1 MNADSAKGRR
11 VIVHLA
17 PASFYARWLA
27 ACWSPDLKNV
37 LLFLA
42 SIIFS
47 ALVAEA
53 AVRYIDGYTMFA
65 TALSDPAGSAG
76 VNPEVVDRIPVA
88 AGVDRK
94 WFLQSPPPLPNR
106 GKAPD
111 DWQRVFHYIE
121 DHNSGGMEF
130 RPADALKVW
139 NSVFAG
145 DPCKHPFLHHA
156 PGMLYLYD
164 PPDGA
169 PRPPYRFMPNA
180 TLPNGLVT
188 NQMGWRGAPIET
200 PRGAKTIR
208 IVFVGS
214 STTMGQPHLPASYPE
229 FVGYWLNRWAESQ
242 KLPVRF
248 EVLNAGRESIIS
260 TDTAAIVRTE
270 VLPLKPDL
278 VVYYEGGNQFWMPSV
293 AKDIANDATPPAP
306 MAASGTSWLD
316 EAARYS
322 AVISRIRAAIA
333 LAGVKSDGS
342 EPRKASYRLEW
353 PQGLDENDPDL
364 GYPNLPVNLNTI
376 QRDLDQIRTDLA
388 KDGSDFA
395 VSSFLWMVKDGMVLD
410 PVRHKYIFDQLNI
423 GYFPYRYRDME
434 RLSNFQ
440 NRLLAK
446 YAKTHGIGFI
456 DTARYMPLDPDLFVD
471 AVHTNQAGL
480 RLQAWIAFNQLL
492 PIVEKH
498 LADGSWPRP
507 SDPTVALPTIA
518 PRKITFTCQ

>member
-1 MNADSAKGRR
+1 LWER
-11 VIVHLA
+11 
-17 PASFYARWLA
+17 PQ
-27 ACWSPDLKNV
+27 LKNV

-42 SIIFS
+42 SIVFS
-47 ALVAEA
+47 VLVAEA
-53 AVRYIDGYTMFA
+53 AVRYIDGYAMF
-65 TALSDPAGSAG
+65 TTPLSEPAGSMS
-76 VNPEVVDRIPVA
+76 VNLDMLDRIPLA

-94 WFLQSPPPLPNR
+94 WFLDTPPPLPNR
-106 GKAPD
+106 GKVPD
-111 DWQRVFHYIE
+111 DWQRLYQAVE
-121 DHNSGGMEF
+121 DHPSGTTNF
-130 RPADALKVW
+130 RPPDALKAW
-139 NSVFAG
+139 NSAFVG
-145 DPCKHPFLHHA
+145 DPCKHPFLRHA
-156 PGMLYLYD
+156 PGMLYVYD

-200 PRGAKTIR
+200 PRGARTIR

-214 STTMGQPHLPASYPE
+214 STTMGPPHLPASYPE
-229 FVGYWLNRWAESQ
+229 FVGYWLNRWAEAR

-248 EVLNAGRESIIS
+248 EVLNAARESIIS

-293 AKDIANDATPPAP
+293 VKDIAQDGTPPAP
-306 MAASGTSWLD
+306 MAPSSDSWRD
-316 EAARYS
+316 AATRYS
-322 AVISRIRAAIA
+322 ALVTRIRAAVGMA
-333 LAGVKSDGS
+333 SVKSDGS
-342 EPRKASYRLEW
+342 EPPKPAYRVVW
-353 PQGLDENDPDL
+353 PEGLDENDPDL
-364 GYPNLPVNLNTI
+364 AYPNLPVNLNTI
-376 QRDLDQIRTDLA
+376 QHDLDQIRTELA
-388 KDGSDFA
+388 KAGSDFA

-410 PVRHKYIFDQLNI
+410 PVRHRYLFDQLNI
-423 GYFPYRYRDME
+423 SYFPFRYRDME

-446 YAKTHGIGFI
+446 YAKAHGIGFI
-456 DTARYMPLDPDLFVD
+456 DVARYMPLDPDLFVD
-471 AVHTNQAGL
+471 AVHTNYAGL
-480 RLQAWIAFNQLL
+480 RLQAWVAFNQLL

-507 SDPTVALPTIA
+507 SDPSATLPTIT